1 MFSRKG
7 VRQGKMNTLWT
18 SLLAS
23 AAVVA
28 ILVSLL
34 TLGRPDPGAAADKL
48 VVYCAAGIL
57 LPVERI
63 AAEYEDEY
71 GMEIEIKFGGSNSLL
86 AQIKVDKFSEA
97 DLYIAGDDYFTALA
111 CEEGLAAE
119 TLSVAHMRPVVAV
132 GVGKESGITTFDDL
146 LAEGVRLSVPDAEA
160 TALGRAIRDKL
171 SAIDPGDQSAWS
183 RLEKHV
189 REHGVFKPTVP
200 DVATDVIVGTVDAGI
215 VWDATVA
222 MPGVRDKL
230 RAIPLAELEADPNL
244 VSVAV
249 LNSSPQPTAALKF
262 ARYLTARDRGLVT
275 FEEFGLRPVE
285 GDVWAERPSMRF
297 FCGAVN
303 RRAVDDIVH
312 TFANRED
319 VDIDVQYNG
328 CGILT
333 GQMKAISGQDPNLG
347 FPDVYMACD
356 VYYLENVKQW
366 FQEAANVSDVE
377 IVIAV
382 PKGSDKVKS
391 LHDLVKPGVRVSVGE
406 PTQCTIGALTRRLL
420 QAEGLW
426 EKLKEKQRQDGEVV
440 VEKSSS
446 ALLVPD
452 AVTGHVDATVA
463 YISDT
468 LANRDKVDV
477 VRMQSQHNLAIQPF
491 SIARSSEHKHLG
503 RRLFKRIAASPEAFT
518 TAGFH
523 FRLPQPS
530 KAPGGDE

>member
-1 MFSRKG
+1 MLRHPA
-7 VRQGKMNTLWT
+7 REGKTNILWT
-18 SLLAS
+18 SLIAS
-23 AAVVA
+23 VAAVA

-34 TLGRPDPGAAADKL
+34 IFGRREPDTAADKL

-57 LPVERI
+57 EPVERI
-63 AAEYEDEY
+63 AAEYENEY
-71 GMEIEIKFGGSNSLL
+71 EMEIDIRFGGSNSLL
-86 AQIKVDKFSEA
+86 TQIDVDKFSEA
-97 DLYIAGDDYFTALA
+97 DIFIAGDDYYTALA
-111 CEEGLAAE
+111 CEKGLAAE
-119 TLSVAHMRPVVAV
+119 TLPVAHMRPVVAV
-132 GVGKESGITTFDDL
+132 GVDKDSDIATFDDL
-146 LAEGVRLSVPDAEA
+146 LADGVRLSVPDADA
-160 TALGRAIRDKL
+160 TALGRAIRGKL
-171 SAIDPGDQSAWS
+171 SAIDPGGQSAWS
-183 RLEKHV
+183 RLETHV

-222 MPGVRDKL
+222 MPEVRDKL

-275 FEEFGLRPVE
+275 FEEYGLRPVE
-285 GDVWAERPSMRF
+285 GDVWAERPSMKF

-312 TFANRED
+312 TFATREG
-319 VDIDVQYNG
+319 VDIDVKYNG

-333 GQMKAISGQDPNLG
+333 GQMKAIKDQDPKLG

-382 PKGSDKVKS
+382 PKGSDKVRS
-391 LHDLVKPGVRVSVGE
+391 LADLVKPGVRVSVGE

-420 QAEGLW
+420 QAEELW
-426 EKLKEKQRQDGEVV
+426 EKLKEKQQQDGEVV

-446 ALLVPD
+446 SLLVPD

-477 VRMQSQHNLAIQPF
+477 VRIQSQHNLAIQPF

-523 FRLPQPS
+523 FRLTEPS
-530 KAPGGDE
+530 DESGGEE

>member
-1 MFSRKG
+1 
-7 VRQGKMNTLWT
+7 MNILWT
-18 SLLAS
+18 SLIAS
-23 AAVVA
+23 AGVVA
-28 ILVSLL
+28 ILVGLMIF
-34 TLGRPDPGAAADKL
+34 GRPEYGDKADKL

-57 LPVERI
+57 RPVERI
-63 AAEYEDEY
+63 AAEYENEY
-71 GMEIEIKFGGSNSLL
+71 GTVVEISFGGSNSLL
-86 AQIKVDKFSEA
+86 TQIDVDKFSEA
-97 DLYIAGDDYFTALA
+97 DIYIAGDEYYTALA
-111 CEEGLAAE
+111 CEKGLAAE
-119 TLSVAHMRPVVAV
+119 TLPVAHMRPVVAV
-132 GVGKESGITTFDDL
+132 GIDKDSRISTFDDL
-146 LAEGVRLSVPDAEA
+146 LAEGVRLSVPNADA
-160 TALGRAIRDKL
+160 TALGRAIRGKL
-171 SAIDPGDQSAWS
+171 SAIDSGDQSAWS

-189 REHGVFKPTVP
+189 QEHGVFKPTVP

-222 MPGVRDKL
+222 MPEMRDKL

-249 LNSSPQPTAALKF
+249 LNSSPNPTAALKF

-285 GDVWAERPSMRF
+285 GDVWEEHPSMRF

-303 RRAVDDIVH
+303 RRAVDEIVQA
-312 TFANRED
+312 FAKREG
-319 VDIDVQYNG
+319 VDIDLKYNG

-333 GQMKAISGQDPNLG
+333 GQMNVIDGQDPKLG

-356 VYYLENVKQW
+356 VYYLENVKHW

-391 LHDLVKPGVRVSVGE
+391 LEDLVKPGVRVSVGE

-420 QAEGLW
+420 QAEELW
-426 EKLKEKQRQDGEVV
+426 EKLREKQRQDGEVV

-446 ALLVPD
+446 SMLVPD
-452 AVTGHVDATVA
+452 VATGHVDATVA

-477 VRMQSQHNLAIQPF
+477 VRIQSLHNLAIQPF
-491 SIARSSEHKHLG
+491 SIARSSDHKHLG

-523 FRLPQPS
+523 FRLGQPNEE
-530 KAPGGDE
+530 AGGDER